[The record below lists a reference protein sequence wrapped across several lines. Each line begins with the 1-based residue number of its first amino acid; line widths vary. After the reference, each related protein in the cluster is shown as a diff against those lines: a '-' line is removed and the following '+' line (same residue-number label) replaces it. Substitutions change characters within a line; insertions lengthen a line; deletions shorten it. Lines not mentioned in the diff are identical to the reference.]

1 MLPVSR
7 VNCGVPVTVTAS
19 EKVTVMAI
27 TPPALK
33 VPSAVAAETADTVG
47 CAPSITNA
55 LFAPKELLAPGVARV
70 NIAAFPDASTMV
82 PLFKDRAVV
91 LA

>member
-19 EKVTVMAI
+19 EKVMVIAI
-27 TPPALK
+27 TPSALK
-33 VPSAVAAETADTVG
+33 VPSAVVAETADTVG
-47 CAPSITNA
+47 CAPSITRA
-55 LFAPKELLAPGVARV
+55 LFAPSELVAPGAANVKVATL
-70 NIAAFPDASTMV
+70 PDASTMV
-82 PLFKDRAVV
+82 PLFKARAVV